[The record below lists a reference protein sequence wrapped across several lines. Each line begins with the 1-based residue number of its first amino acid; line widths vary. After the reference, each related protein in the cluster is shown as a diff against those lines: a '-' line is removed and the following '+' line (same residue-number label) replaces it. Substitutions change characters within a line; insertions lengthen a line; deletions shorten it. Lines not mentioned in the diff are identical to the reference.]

1 MFKKL
6 SVFSLLLVLVLV
18 MGTVVFA
25 QEKEAGELY
34 FRFVTHGG
42 DDPFW
47 AVVVK
52 GAQDAAKLLNC
63 KVDFDLVGGD
73 LALQQKRMQ
82 EAVAMNVD
90 GIALVIND
98 DTVWDKLVVDAL
110 AKGIPVVA
118 IDNDDTEGDRGNS
131 RLTYIGQDEFKAGY
145 DLAMRLFEE
154 GKKKGLDL
162 SQAHVAMSVEVP
174 GAMYGVVRSDGVK
187 KAMEEFGITSSE
199 IIDAGGLEMT
209 TVEQRLT
216 SYLISH
222 PEATFIIGLGGIVTD
237 RLTDALKAVGR
248 QPGEVIAGGF
258 DMTPGTLVGLK
269 EGYMTAAI
277 DSQQYLAGFY
287 GVLVLYHYKLYGFLP
302 TVKTGGFLIDSPEK
316 IEQIEVLS
324 KDYIR

>member
-25 QEKEAGELY
+25 QEKEVEELY

-82 EAVAMNVD
+82 EAIAMNVD

-222 PEATFIIGLGGIVTD
+222 PEAIFIIGLGGIVTD

-248 QPGEVIAGGF
+248 QAGEVIAGGF

>member
-6 SVFSLLLVLVLV
+6 TIILLLLVLVLI
-18 MGTVVFA
+18 MGTVALA
-25 QEKEAGELY
+25 QESESKQLY

-52 GAQDAAKLLNC
+52 GAQDAAQLLNC

-82 EAVAMNVD
+82 EAIAMNVD

-98 DTVWDKLVVDAL
+98 DTVWDKLVEDAL

-118 IDNDDTEGDRGNS
+118 IDNDDTEGDRGNK

-145 DLAMRLFEE
+145 DLAVRLFEE

-162 SQAHVAMSVEVP
+162 SKAHVAMPVEVP

-222 PEATFIIGLGGIVTD
+222 PEATFMIGLGGIVTD
-237 RLTDALKAVGR
+237 RITDALKAVGR

>member
-1 MFKKL
+1 MSKKL
-6 SVFSLLLVLVLV
+6 ILVSLLTVFLLVIGSV
-18 MGTVVFA
+18 GFA
-25 QEKEAGELY
+25 QEKAAEEMY

-52 GAQDAAKLLNC
+52 GAQDAAILLNC

-82 EAVAMNVD
+82 EAIAANVD

-98 DTVWDKLVVDAL
+98 DTMWDKPVEEAL

-118 IDNDDTEGDRGNS
+118 IDNDDTLGDKGNK
-131 RLTYIGQDEFKAGY
+131 RLTYIGQDEKKAGY
-145 DLAMRLFEE
+145 DLAVRLFEE
-154 GKKKGLDL
+154 GKKKGIDL
-162 SQAHVAMSVEVP
+162 SKAHVAMPVEVP
-174 GAMYGVVRSDGVK
+174 GAMYGVVRADGVQQ
-187 KAMEEFGITSSE
+187 AMKEYGITSSE

-209 TVEQRLT
+209 TVEQRLN
-216 SYLISH
+216 SYLLSH
-222 PEATFIIGLGGIVTD
+222 PEATFLIGLGGIVTD
-237 RLTDALKAVGR
+237 RLTDSLKAVGK

-269 EGYMTAAI
+269 EGFITAAI

-287 GVLVLYHYKLYGFLP
+287 GVFVLYYYNLYGFLP
-302 TVKTGGFLIDSPEK
+302 TIKTGGFLIDSSEK
-316 IEQIEVLS
+316 IAQIEGLS

>member
-1 MFKKL
+1 MVYPRTK
-6 SVFSLLLVLVLV
+6 LLLVLVLV

-98 DTVWDKLVVDAL
+98 DTVWDKLVEEAL
-110 AKGIPVVA
+110 AKNIPVVA

-131 RLTYIGQDEFKAGY
+131 RLTYIGQDELKAGY

-154 GKKKGLDL
+154 GKNKW
-162 SQAHVAMSVEVP
+162 
-174 GAMYGVVRSDGVK
+174 
-187 KAMEEFGITSSE
+187 IN
-199 IIDAGGLEMT
+199 
-209 TVEQRLT
+209 
-216 SYLISH
+216 
-222 PEATFIIGLGGIVTD
+222 
-237 RLTDALKAVGR
+237 
-248 QPGEVIAGGF
+248 
-258 DMTPGTLVGLK
+258 
-269 EGYMTAAI
+269 
-277 DSQQYLAGFY
+277 
-287 GVLVLYHYKLYGFLP
+287 
-302 TVKTGGFLIDSPEK
+302 
-316 IEQIEVLS
+316 
-324 KDYIR
+324 